1 MKIFKIKLLAVLMTA
16 LMIISAFPAVAS
28 AAENVYAEIYIDPIS
43 GNDSASGEKDSPV
56 KTIEKALS
64 KVKSLRKTM
73 TGDIYV
79 WFADGK
85 YELSEPLKFD
95 ATAGGKGEYN
105 VYYKALPGAKPEISG
120 GKKIEGWE
128 IYDAEKDIYRAKTG
142 GAYSRDFVVNG
153 KSAIRARHETRLP
166 DIAMDYG
173 KVGITT
179 SWVDMCSFKNPQD
192 IECVFINNFYCK
204 RILVEEIRKLD
215 ESTAQLVLGSLW
227 KSKTGTSSYVEPR
240 YIENA
245 LEFLDTEGE
254 FYIDKKDEYIYY
266 KPHEDQ
272 NMETADS
279 YIPVLEDLITV
290 SGYNYYNRAENIVID
305 GIRFMETTFM
315 WVTTNRG
322 WYPSQDGYLGLGANW
337 SSTAR
342 YQLIVPSALTISKA
356 KNIKILNCEFSSL
369 GGSGI
374 RVLEGADNVD
384 IIGNNMY
391 DIDSGAMFVGTID
404 FNHIN
409 PEDERLIVK
418 NIKVQNNYIHH
429 VAWEHCSSAAFSAG
443 YPTNLN
449 FSHNEI
455 HNVPYSGAHIGWG
468 WGLKTEKT
476 LKDFVFEYNYI
487 HDFLMNK
494 QGDGGAIY
502 CLGYTSPD
510 QGKWNKIVNNYFKDG
525 YSSAV
530 TAGGMIYLDNTSSNW
545 LIEGN
550 VVDQIEGGKV
560 WATKTFAMSSY
571 TPYNNTFRENYSTL
585 SLDRHVDRVNEAI
598 FYVNNQYHPTAN
610 WPDKARN
617 VINKAGLEPAY
628 QHLNPRPEGFSKVFT
643 DEFINCNPGDTHK
656 LTPVITTEF
665 CKELP
670 LEKADIRFEIKDPSI
685 ATIDETGFV
694 NALKEGQTEVTT
706 YVTMDGV
713 TKSAKTVISIG
724 TGLAYVEIT
733 SGTPNKMIIGE
744 TKEIPQIAGVNYGG
758 STIEGKLENITFK
771 SSDENVIAFDV
782 ASNTF
787 TAKNYGEA
795 VITFS
800 GEYQGVTK
808 SAEHK
813 IQVIDYADQSGL
825 TYKEPTEIDY
835 MLEDVDSWLVTKGN
849 LFEIA
854 NGLSFEQT
862 AVATY
867 TAEMYTDTLFDFN
880 MSLDKQAVWPS
891 VALRR
896 QTPDAG
902 LGYET
907 DALYLICFANS
918 GIELQRWNGE
928 TRTSLL
934 CNLQPAI
941 RVGPTHPMILAA
953 GQKYHVQVG
962 AFNEEN
968 GVRIILNIDGKNIIN
983 FLDEA
988 EERVEAEGY
997 FGLFINQ
1004 TTMNL
1009 TTK

>member
-1 MKIFKIKLLAVLMTA
+1 MAA

-28 AAENVYAEIYIDPIS
+28 AAENVYAELYIDPVN
-43 GNDSASGEKDSPV
+43 GNDSASGLKGSPV
-56 KTIEKALS
+56 KTVEKALS

-79 WFADGK
+79 YFADGK

-95 ATAGGKGEYN
+95 ATTGGKGDYT

-128 IYDAEKDIYRAKTG
+128 IYDAENNIYRAKTG
-142 GAYSRDFVVNG
+142 GIYSRDFVVDG
-153 KSAIRARHETRLP
+153 KAAVRARSEGTPP
-166 DIAMDYG
+166 DLNMDFG

-179 SWVDMCSFKNPQD
+179 SLVEMVDWKNPTD
-192 IECVFINNFYCK
+192 IECVFINNFYNK

-215 ESTAQLVLGSLW
+215 ENTVQLVLVNDFW
-227 KSKTGTSSYVEPR
+227 KKKTGTSSYVPPR

-245 LEFLDTEGE
+245 LELLDASGE
-254 FYIDKKDEYIYY
+254 FYIDKTDEYIYY
-266 KPHEDQ
+266 KPYEGQ
-272 NMETADS
+272 NMETAS
-279 YIPVLEDLITV
+279 AYIPVLEELVTIG
-290 SGYNYYNRAENIVID
+290 GYNYYDLAENIVFD
-305 GIRFMETTFM
+305 GIRFTETTWM
-315 WVTTNRG
+315 YITENRG
-322 WYPSQDGYLGLGANW
+322 WYPSQDGYTGQSANW
-337 SSTAR
+337 STTQR
-342 YQLIVPSALTISKA
+342 YMQTVQSGLTITKA

-374 RVLEGADNVD
+374 RVLEGADTID
-384 IIGNNMY
+384 IIGNHLY
-391 DIDSGAMFVGTID
+391 DIDSGAMFVGSVD
-404 FNHIN
+404 SSQIN
-409 PEDERLIVK
+409 PDDERMTVK
-418 NIKVQNNYIHH
+418 NINVQNNYIHH
-429 VAWEHCSSAAFSAG
+429 VAWDYSSSAAFSAG

-455 HNVPYSGAHIGWG
+455 HDVPYSGAHIGWG
-468 WGLKTEKT
+468 WGTKTEKT

-502 CLGYTSPD
+502 CLGYTTPD
-510 QGKWNKIVNNYFKDG
+510 EGEFNKIVNNYFKDG

-530 TAGGMIYLDNTSSNW
+530 TAGGMIYLDNTSSNY

-560 WATKTFAMSSY
+560 WATKTFAMTSY
-571 TPYNNTFRENYSTL
+571 TPYNNMFRENFSTI
-585 SLDRHVDRVNEAI
+585 SLDRHVDRVNEKI
-598 FYVNNQYHPTAN
+598 FYVDNQYHPTAN
-610 WPDKARN
+610 WPAKARD
-617 VINKAGLEPAY
+617 VINKAGLEPEY
-628 QHLNPRPEGFSKVFT
+628 RHLNPRPEGFSKVFT

-665 CKELP
+665 CDELP
-670 LEKADIRFEIKDPSI
+670 LEKADIRFEIKDSSI
-685 ATIDETGFV
+685 ATIDETGFIK
-694 NALKEGQTEVTT
+694 ALKEGQTEVTT
-706 YVTMDGV
+706 YATMDGV

-744 TKEIPQIAGVNYGG
+744 TKPFPTLRGMNYGG
-758 STIEGKLENITFK
+758 SQIDGELKNITFT

-800 GEYQGVTK
+800 GEYNGVTK
-808 SAEHK
+808 SAQHK
-813 IQVIDYADQSGL
+813 ITVIDYADQSGL
-825 TYKEPTEIDY
+825 TYKEPTKIDY
-835 MLEDVDSWLVTKGN
+835 MLEDPDSWLVTKGN

-867 TAEMYTDTLFDFN
+867 TAETYQNELFDFY

-896 QTPDAG
+896 QEPDAG

-907 DALYLICFANS
+907 DALYLICFAKS

-934 CNLQPAI
+934 CNLQPMQRI
-941 RVGPTHPMILAA
+941 GPTHPMILAA
-953 GQKYHVQVG
+953 GQKYHIQVG

-968 GVRIILNIDGKNIIN
+968 GVRIILNIDGKNIMN
-983 FLDEA
+983 YLDET
-988 EERVEAEGY
+988 EGRVEAEGY

-1009 TTK
+1009 TTQ